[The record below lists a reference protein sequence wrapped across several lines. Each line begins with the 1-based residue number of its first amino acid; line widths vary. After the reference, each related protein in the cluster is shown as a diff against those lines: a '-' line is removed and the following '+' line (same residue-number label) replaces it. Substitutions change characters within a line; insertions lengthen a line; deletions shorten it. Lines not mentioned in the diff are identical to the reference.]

1 MATWSGA
8 CGASAD
14 DAKQNGTA
22 MSLTASMS
30 VGNATNYL
38 GVRFPNVT
46 VPQGATINSA
56 TLTVDVPSTAVDTP
70 AGVTWYG
77 ELATN
82 AAAFTTTASDITN
95 RAPTSATLVWSGS
108 DIGAG
113 DKALTVTSIVQEI
126 VNQGGW
132 ASGNAMAL
140 LLYGVSSCAIQ
151 ITSYD
156 TSTTLCARLA
166 IDYTEGGG
174 GGGGITM
181 HAMYYARVREG

>member
-14 DAKQNGTA
+14 DAKQSGTA
-22 MSLTASMS
+22 VILAATMS
-30 VGNATNYL
+30 VANATNYL

-56 TLTVDVPSTAVDTP
+56 TLTVDVPSAAFDTP
-70 AGVTWYG
+70 NGVTWYG

-95 RAPTSATLVWSGS
+95 RALTSATLVWSGS

-140 LLYGVSSCAIQ
+140 LLYGVAASLR
-151 ITSYD
+151 ITNYD